1 MAITINNELSDTR
14 VIDFPSVEFDSEH
27 STFVLKTKDAKSEI
41 LVEYSPKID
50 REFEGKPFEIFF
62 FSNQYLNAE
71 NDVFEVNEKELKKRI
86 GWIFPIQ
93 VLESNDNDFS
103 DNKFLNKYKFPV
115 FSQLLKGEN
124 PIKPSFK
131 GGSNYRLTD
140 FFNEE
145 IIVFVVSLETLP
157 KGDEL
162 NILNYLPC
170 FANYGY
176 YPWNSE
182 HHQHFAQQQSL
193 AIKKRGDKKLH
204 IRKASLDITQNQFL
218 TDLYN
223 IHLKSIN
230 HFLLK
235 FYFLYQ
241 VIEFLMEENFN
252 TDFNSLV
259 DEYKQNHLSKNDL
272 KEKINSI
279 TRERGS
285 ISSLFEKATI
295 PTSIETDF
303 KRDCK
308 ALLENYYSK
317 TPESLGDL
325 IYDTRNLV
333 VHRYREIIQKKENV
347 ELLDLITHEL
357 EVIINELIISYSPQ
371 QWV

>member
-1 MAITINNELSDTR
+1 MAITLNSELSSSR
-14 VIDFPSVEFDSEH
+14 VITFSNIEFDPGH
-27 STFVLKTKDAKSEI
+27 STFIIKTPDEKSEI
-41 LVEYSPKID
+41 LVEYAPNID
-50 REFEGKPFEIFF
+50 REFEGKLFDLHF

-71 NDVFEVNEKELKKRI
+71 NDVFEVYEKEIGKRV

-93 VLESNDNDFS
+93 VLDSNENDFA
-103 DNKFLNKYKFPV
+103 DNQFLNKYKFPV
-115 FSQLLKGEN
+115 FSQLLTQGN
-124 PIKPSFK
+124 LIKPDYK
-131 GGSNYRLTD
+131 GGNNYRITD
-140 FFNEE
+140 FFNED
-145 IIVFVVSLETLP
+145 IIVLVVSKETLP
-157 KGDEL
+157 EGEHL

-170 FANYGY
+170 FANFGY
-176 YPWNSE
+176 YPWNND
-182 HHQHFAQQQSL
+182 HHQHFDQQQDL
-193 AIKKRGDKKLH
+193 AIKKRGDKKIT
-204 IRKASLDITQNQFL
+204 IRKASLDISQNQFL

-241 VIEFLMEENFN
+241 VIEFMMEENFN

-259 DEYKQNHLSKNDL
+259 DEYKKNHLSKNDL

-295 PTSIETDF
+295 PSTIETDF

-333 VHRYREIIQKKENV
+333 VHRYREIMKKEENV
-347 ELLDLITHEL
+347 ALLDLVTHEL

>member
-1 MAITINNELSDTR
+1 MAITLNSELTNNS
-14 VIDFPSVEFDSEH
+14 VITFPNIEFDAGH
-27 STFVLKTKDAKSEI
+27 STFILKTQDEKSEI
-41 LVEYSPKID
+41 LVEYAPNID
-50 REFEGKPFEIFF
+50 REFEEKLFDIHF

-71 NDVFEVNEKELKKRI
+71 NDVFEVCEKEIGKRI

-93 VLESNDNDFS
+93 VLDSNENDFA

-115 FSQLLKGEN
+115 FTQLLKLGN
-124 PIKPSFK
+124 LIKPEFN
-131 GGSNYRLTD
+131 GNNNYRITD
-140 FFNEE
+140 FFNED
-145 IIVFVVSLETLP
+145 IIVFVVSVETLP
-157 KGDEL
+157 EGVQL

-170 FANYGY
+170 FANFGY
-176 YPWNSE
+176 YPWNND
-182 HHQHFAQQQSL
+182 HHQHFDQQQSL
-193 AIKKRGDKKLH
+193 ALKKRGDKKIN
-204 IRKASLDITQNQFL
+204 IRKSSLDISQNQFL

-252 TDFNSLV
+252 TDFYTLV
-259 DEYKQNHLSKNDL
+259 DEYNKNHLSKNDL

-295 PTSIETDF
+295 PPSIETDF

-317 TPESLGDL
+317 TPESLCDL

-333 VHRYREIIQKKENV
+333 VHRYREIIKKDENV
-347 ELLDLITHEL
+347 DLLDLITHEL

-371 QWV
+371 KWV